1 MRHLAVAA
9 VLVLAGPLAAQ
20 SGLTIYNDGRVLV
33 RRTVATAVPAGPSI
47 HRLEFGAL
55 DPASVFALD
64 SGITVVGGA
73 YDEAVDEANTM
84 RRAVG
89 QTLKFYTGGR
99 TNGVPD
105 TETATVVGVNPE
117 RFRLPD
123 GRIVFQRPGLPLY
136 PSELMLA
143 DPTLALAVRAA
154 TPRPSLRLG
163 YFTQG
168 ASWTANYSVVL
179 GPQAARVSGQAAI
192 PSQSLREADA
202 EVQLLA
208 GSVGGR
214 GGRRDMVMEEKSMSF
229 AVAGNAAMAPAT
241 EQGIG
246 EAHLYSIPGRI
257 TLEPGTT
264 TTVALFEPATAAWE
278 RSYVVRGQLPWYG
291 PLQQFGTDENRVP
304 VEVWYALKRQAK
316 TTFGDLPLP
325 GGSWRLYQ
333 ADGQG
338 RLQLIGE
345 AQAEH
350 TAPGQD
356 ARLQA
361 GSAFDL
367 TARRVQTSYS
377 TQRDSSRTIATAGY
391 RVTIA
396 SAKDTVVTVEVLEER
411 GGEWSVLASSV
422 PPEKLAS
429 TRTRFKLRVPA
440 HGEAVLTYRVRVIW

>member
-1 MRHLAVAA
+1 
-9 VLVLAGPLAAQ
+9 
-20 SGLTIYNDGRVLV
+20 
-33 RRTVATAVPAGPSI
+33 
-47 HRLEFGAL
+47 
-55 DPASVFALD
+55 
-64 SGITVVGGA
+64 
-73 YDEAVDEANTM
+73 
-84 RRAVG
+84 VG
-89 QTLKFYTGGR
+89 QTLNFYTGGR

-154 TPRPSLRLG
+154 SPRPSLRLG

-179 GPQAARVSGQAAI
+179 GPQTARVSGQAAI

-214 GGRRDMVMEEKSMSF
+214 APRKEMAMDERAMSF

-246 EAHLYSIPGRI
+246 EAHLYSIPGKV

-264 TTVALFEPATAAWE
+264 TTVALFEPATAPWE

-291 PLQQFGTDENRVP
+291 PLQQYGTDENRLP

-316 TTFGDLPLP
+316 TAFGDLPLP
-325 GGSWRLYQ
+325 AGGWRLYQ
-333 ADGQG
+333 PDGEG

-345 AQAEH
+345 AQADH

-356 ARLQA
+356 VRLQA

-391 RVTIA
+391 RVTVA
-396 SAKDTVVTVEVLEER
+396 SAKDSAVTVEVIEER
-411 GGEWSVLASSV
+411 GGEWSVLASSA
-422 PPEKLAS
+422 PPEKLSS
-429 TRTRFKLRVPA
+429 TRTRFRVRVPA
-440 HGEAVLTYRVRVIW
+440 HGEAQLTYRVRGVW